1 MLPLLSLNIRI
12 EPSQLISLF
21 KELKKQ
27 ILFIAN
33 SDLEAKKVYEEL
45 DGYIKGKVEYLSS
58 QDIHFY
64 HLDAKDRSEEA
75 KKLKKQKPYISS
87 RRPEFYL

>member
-1 MLPLLSLNIRI
+1 MKDVLLYPLQNLNEYKEILSYIKESDGAALINGLLPMQKPHIAY
-12 EPSQLISLF
+12 SLF

-58 QDIHFY
+58 QDIHF
-64 HLDAKDRSEEA
+64 
-75 KKLKKQKPYISS
+75 
-87 RRPEFYL
+87 